1 MPSDLPTAPAGAL
14 EPVPPAKASTLGSS
28 AQGTAE
34 LAPESLDLALPD
46 LALPEPTSAEPASA
60 KPARLDAPA
69 SEQEL
74 VEQAPAMA
82 QVTSEATPEG
92 LAEAGVAAKS
102 SSPPRKGPLSF
113 LSGALTSGLL
123 AWVCLGLSARVVGYY
138 AEHPPHYEAQF
149 AQSIATAMKT
159 LIVGMCFLAT
169 FSFAFIGIGLLLTF
183 LRSLRPALR
192 NLRSAAGSKAS

>member
-1 MPSDLPTAPAGAL
+1 M
-14 EPVPPAKASTLGSS
+14 
-28 AQGTAE
+28 
-34 LAPESLDLALPD
+34 
-46 LALPEPTSAEPASA
+46 
-60 KPARLDAPA
+60 
-69 SEQEL
+69 
-74 VEQAPAMA
+74 QA
-82 QVTSEATPEG
+82 
-92 LAEAGVAAKS
+92 

-113 LSGALTSGLL
+113 LTGALTSGLL

-169 FSFAFIGIGLLLTF
+169 FSFAFIGVGLLLTF

-192 NLRSAAGSKAS
+192 SLPPAASGRPS

>member
-14 EPVPPAKASTLGSS
+14 EPVPPAKASTQGSS

-34 LAPESLDLALPD
+34 LAPESLDPAS
-46 LALPEPTSAEPASA
+46 PEPTSAEPASA

-74 VEQAPAMA
+74 AEQAPAMA

-138 AEHPPHYEAQF
+138 L
-149 AQSIATAMKT
+149 S
-159 LIVGMCFLAT
+159 LIH
-169 FSFAFIGIGLLLTF
+169 I
-183 LRSLRPALR
+183 
-192 NLRSAAGSKAS
+192 